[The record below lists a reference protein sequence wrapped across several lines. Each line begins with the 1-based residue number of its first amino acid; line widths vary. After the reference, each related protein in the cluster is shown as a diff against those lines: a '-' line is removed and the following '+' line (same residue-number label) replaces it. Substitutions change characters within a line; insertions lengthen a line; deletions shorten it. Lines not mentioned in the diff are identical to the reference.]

1 MAPPAAA
8 VSASKAASSGASLT
22 ARRAAMD
29 IASMD
34 SPSRQFANAKSVSQK
49 SALGNSHFGRSFKM
63 FVCELSRGVHLALF

>member
-29 IASMD
+29 IASVD
-34 SPSRQFANAKSVSQK
+34 LVFPSRQFARAKSVSQK
-49 SALGNSHFGRSFKM
+49 SALRETRISEGAVIQNVR
-63 FVCELSRGVHLALF
+63 L

>member
-29 IASMD
+29 IA
-34 SPSRQFANAKSVSQK
+34 PVTLFFRGQIAREEIRFAKKRFTETRISEGAVIQNVR
-49 SALGNSHFGRSFKM
+49 L
-63 FVCELSRGVHLALF
+63 

>member
-29 IASMD
+29 IASVD
-34 SPSRQFANAKSVSQK
+34 LVFLPVSLLERNPFRK
-49 SALGNSHFGRSFKM
+49 KAL
-63 FVCELSRGVHLALF
+63 